1 MSESTTTV
9 AHDRMVAAVSGNV
22 QAVGYR
28 YFARKAA
35 VKLGLVG
42 WVRND
47 PEGTVSI
54 LAEGPKDTLEAFAE
68 ILETG
73 PIAADV
79 DEVDVRWEPATGRFD
94 KFSVEQY

>member
-1 MSESTTTV
+1 MSEESTTV
-9 AHDRMVAAVSGNV
+9 SHERMVVAISGNV

-35 VKLGLVG
+35 VRLGVVG

-47 PEGTVSI
+47 PEGTVSV

-68 ILETG
+68 QLEKG

-79 DEVDVRWEPATGRFD
+79 DEIDVRWEPATGRFD